1 MLKLFLLV
9 TSFLSFSAETFL
21 RKSELNSF
29 SFSAENFHRKRELHH
44 FFGDSGDSDKWK
56 QLNNFQERFSK
67 RYKTIEEMKTHL
79 QIFRSNLRNIIFYNL
94 DTTQNF
100 TMGINQWELTN
111 LLI

>member
-1 MLKLFLLV
+1 MFKIFLLV
-9 TSFLSFSAETFL
+9 TYFLSFSAEIFL

-44 FFGDSGDSDKWK
+44 SF
-56 QLNNFQERFSK
+56 NNFQERFSK
-67 RYKTIEEMKTHL
+67 RYKTMKEMETRL
-79 QIFRSNLRNIIFYNL
+79 QIFHSNLRNIILHNL

>member
-1 MLKLFLLV
+1 MFKLFLLV
-9 TSFLSFSAETFL
+9 TYFLSFSAETFL

-44 FFGDSGDSDKWK
+44 SFLDDSDKWQK
-56 QLNNFQERFSK
+56 FNNFQERFSK
-67 RYKTIEEMKTHL
+67 RYKIMKEMETRF
-79 QIFRSNLRNIIFYNL
+79 QIFHSNLRNIILHNL